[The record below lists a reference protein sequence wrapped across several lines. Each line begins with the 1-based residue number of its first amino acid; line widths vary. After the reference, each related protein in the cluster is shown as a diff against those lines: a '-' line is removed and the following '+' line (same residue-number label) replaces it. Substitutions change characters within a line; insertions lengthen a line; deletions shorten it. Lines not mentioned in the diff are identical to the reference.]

1 VQHNNGYGGHYT
13 DCYGLG
19 PPFNVSMGTDAAN
32 SYGGQAGS
40 VIGTF
45 ECCSNG
51 TCAGSPTG
59 TVYTLCKGTDPTGN
73 TGTCTCWNYQG
84 TGTYSSYVGYTY
96 QSSGNCNAI
105 PSDCGCFCA
114 TNLANP
120 WN

>member
-19 PPFNVSMGTDAAN
+19 PPFNVTMGTDAAN
-32 SYGGQAGS
+32 SYAGQSGS

-51 TCAGSPTG
+51 TCTGTPSG
-59 TVYTLCKGTDPTGN
+59 TVYALCKSTDSTGN

-96 QSSGNCNAI
+96 QSSGTTGD
-105 PSDCGCFCA
+105 SGCYCA